1 MEILGIILTC
11 ISIIVTKL
19 ENIMSRAKWEE
30 RVEYIEVT
38 ADDSTEKCKIIV
50 SNGGNGDLYVTVCPK
65 DHRGGHTVRI
75 ERSGGASTK
84 NPLPEALASE
94 LVEYREAVGSDEL
107 LLSGKKYTLREAY
120 KYLLACPFLTN
131 VHEQIKN
138 QIDCDVLYT
147 GLSIEYQIGYVLDKK
162 VAFGIIDK
170 EFVDIFYSRVDT
182 LEYQFGKYSCFDNG
196 QYQRSIRE
204 VQKKI
209 LNHKPITYE

>member
-1 MEILGIILTC
+1 M
-11 ISIIVTKL
+11 
-19 ENIMSRAKWEE
+19 
-30 RVEYIEVT
+30 
-38 ADDSTEKCKIIV
+38 
-50 SNGGNGDLYVTVCPK
+50 
-65 DHRGGHTVRI
+65 
-75 ERSGGASTK
+75 
-84 NPLPEALASE
+84 
-94 LVEYREAVGSDEL
+94 
-107 LLSGKKYTLREAY
+107 LSGKKYTLREAY

-209 LNHKPITYE
+209 LNHKPITYEWIRF